1 MAVNTFSSDLQAQS
15 KKLAQE
21 MNMKIKKRKQ
31 PQWESKSQA
40 VHRVGNRSPA
50 DVVSKEAIY
59 EFEWGDPVHR
69 ASFAVSA
76 FAASAGGQVWVGP
89 KQDFYIET
97 DSCVV
102 GGKLGRTGFFR
113 WCESMVETKRGERQ
127 IGLKEA
133 ISRFD
138 REVNLKA
145 FFIFNERF
153 DDSKWLELH
162 LTDSRNVLKD
172 RFFFADRLRGQQE
185 AEVKIVAVE
194 ISGGEVRLDLQN
206 VTAKRTGS
214 VWIDIKSRKVTKAV
228 EDNEVTFSKK

>member
-1 MAVNTFSSDLQAQS
+1 
-15 KKLAQE
+15 
-21 MNMKIKKRKQ
+21 MKIKKRKQ

-59 EFEWGDPVHR
+59 EFEFGDPGDTLG
-69 ASFAVSA
+69 FAVTA

-102 GGKLGRTGFFR
+102 GGKLRMSGGLLR

-127 IGLKEA
+127 ISLKEA

-138 REVNLKA
+138 KEVDLMT
-145 FFIFNERF
+145 FFEAISR
-153 DDSKWLELH
+153 DADTKWLEQH
-162 LTDSRNVLKD
+162 MTDLRNVLKD
-172 RFFFADRLRGQQE
+172 RFFYADRRGGQQP
-185 AEVKIVAVE
+185 AEIRIVAVE
-194 ISGGEVRLDLQN
+194 ISGEEVRLDLQN

-228 EDNEVTFSKK
+228 EDKEVTFPKK